1 MRMLLGFIVGIVLGG
16 MGMYF
21 YLNFLLPKKKP

>member
-1 MRMLLGFIVGIVLGG
+1 MINGFIGLVLGIVIGG

-21 YLNFLLPKKKP
+21 YLNFIIKK

>member
-1 MRMLLGFIVGIVLGG
+1 MVNGFIGLVLGIVIGG

-21 YLNFLLPKKKP
+21 YLNFIKKG

>member
-1 MRMLLGFIVGIVLGG
+1 MINGFIGLVLGIVIGG

-21 YLNFLLPKKKP
+21 YLNFIVKK